1 MGGYSMPAES
11 LPMKRRYNP
20 TRYVHRL
27 PAHLCLSLAA
37 VALMMGLGGCTGL
50 SSDEPPETTESVE
63 PIQISPKVLELA
75 ENAVSE
81 GRFADAEDLL
91 TRMIL
96 LDPTNIDAR
105 LISAELFL
113 AKGDSAHAMPAF
125 GALTE
130 IPEVSARANQGAGIA
145 MILNGAGEQG
155 VRHLERAVEADP
167 TLWRAWN
174 ALGSYHDSHGRW
186 EDAAKAYQMALA
198 EQPDEPMLY
207 NNRGF
212 SLFMQGRMDEAIVD
226 LQRALRLDPDMGPT
240 QANLRL
246 ALAWN
251 GRYVHAMTGVAEKD
265 MARTLNNIGYIALMR
280 GDLDNAEAYLQ
291 RAMELDP
298 AYNVT
303 ASRNLAYLRNLRELD
318 SVAAQEG
325 TATAADAAVAD
336 GE

>member
-1 MGGYSMPAES
+1 MN
-11 LPMKRRYNP
+11 RRYNP
-20 TRYVHRL
+20 TSYRHRL
-27 PAHLCLSLAA
+27 PARLRVSLTAAALVLS
-37 VALMMGLGGCTGL
+37 LGGCGL
-50 SSDEPPETTESVE
+50 MSSEEPPETTESVE
-63 PIQISPKVLELA
+63 PIQISPKALELA
-75 ENAVSE
+75 EKAVSE

-91 TRMIL
+91 SRIIL

-105 LISAELFL
+105 LIASELYL
-113 AKGDSAHAMPAF
+113 AKGDSAQAMTAF
-125 GALTE
+125 GSLTE

-145 MILNGAGEQG
+145 MILNGADEQG
-155 VRHLERAVEADP
+155 VVHLERAVEADP

-174 ALGSYHDSHGRW
+174 ALGSHHDSQGRW
-186 EDAAKAYQMALA
+186 EDASEAYQMALA
-198 EQPDEPMLY
+198 EQPNEAMLY

-226 LQRALRLDPDMGPT
+226 LQHALRLDPDMEPT
-240 QANLRL
+240 QDNLRL

-251 GRYVHAMTGVAEKD
+251 GRYVHAMTGVAESD
-265 MARTLNNIGYIALMR
+265 MARALNNVGYIALVR

-298 AYNVT
+298 GYNET
-303 ASRNLAYLRNLRELD
+303 AARNLTYLRNLRELD

-325 TATAADAAVAD
+325 TPTAAEAAVAD

>member
-11 LPMKRRYNP
+11 LPMNRRYNP
-20 TRYVHRL
+20 TRYVHHL

-63 PIQISPKVLELA
+63 PIQISPMALELA
-75 ENAVSE
+75 EKAVSE

-91 TRMIL
+91 GRILL
-96 LDPTNIDAR
+96 LDPANIDAR
-105 LISAELFL
+105 LITAELYL
-113 AKGDSAHAMPAF
+113 AKGDSKRAMTAF
-125 GALTE
+125 SVLTE
-130 IPEVSARANQGAGIA
+130 FPDLSARANQGAGIA
-145 MILNGAGEQG
+145 MILNGADERG
-155 VRHLERAVEADP
+155 VVRLERAVEADP

-186 EDAAKAYQMALA
+186 EDAAKAYQMTLA

-226 LQRALRLDPDMGPT
+226 LQRALRLAPNMEPT
-240 QANLRL
+240 QSNLRL
-246 ALAWN
+246 ALAGN
-251 GRYVHAMTGVAEKD
+251 GRYVHAMTGVAKKD
-265 MARTLNNIGYIALMR
+265 MARTLNTIGYIALLR
-280 GDLDNAEAYLQ
+280 GDLENAEAYLQ

-298 AYNVT
+298 GYNEI

-318 SVAAQEG
+318 SATAQEG
-325 TATAADAAVAD
+325 TPTAAEAAVAD